1 MEMQGFH
8 AAEVPLIPCL
18 SLIRILVKPYILH
31 SYVHLAVFLYYTAEK
46 ILFQALFDGI
56 LLLKN
61 P

>member
-18 SLIRILVKPYILH
+18 SLVHIPVMPFSLH
-31 SYVHLAVFLYYTAEK
+31 SYDYLAVFLYYTAEK